1 MAKLDTFLLMFSRFT
16 LFCLGGILEGLVGR
30 SVTFYH
36 SIISS
41 LSKPLGGRVNS
52 EHKKYDLEWRA
63 SWEYLLLLR
72 QVVLPTFRKR
82 KMTIPTAPIY
92 FLETPLSQFAQT
104 RELKKKQ
111 RFPVLLLIALAL

>member
-1 MAKLDTFLLMFSRFT
+1 MTKLDTFLLMFSRFT

-30 SVTFYH
+30 SATFYH
-36 SIISS
+36 SSISS
-41 LSKPLGGRVNS
+41 LSKTLGGRVNS

-104 RELKKKQ
+104 RE
-111 RFPVLLLIALAL
+111 